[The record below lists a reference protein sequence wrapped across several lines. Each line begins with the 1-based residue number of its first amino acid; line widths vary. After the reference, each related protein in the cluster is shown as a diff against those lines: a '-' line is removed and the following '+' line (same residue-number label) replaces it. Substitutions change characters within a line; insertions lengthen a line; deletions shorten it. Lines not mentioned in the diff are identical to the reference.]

1 MSDRY
6 IKESD
11 IIKMCEKAADTCHDL
26 YMKSFEMAADKMRD
40 FDFTAIAWFGQQER
54 MYRYEIPSV
63 IREVDG
69 ISGIDD
75 MDIRKSELSSR
86 PKNVLLRAGYKQFYE
101 LDGMSRNAFR
111 GIRNMGKKSET
122 EIEEALKSRGMR
134 LKDMGERKGGDDE
147 CV

>member
-11 IIKMCEKAADTCHDL
+11 IVKMCEEAADTCHKL
-26 YMKSFEMAADKMRD
+26 YMESLHMATEKMRD

-54 MYRYEIPSV
+54 MYRYEIPSI

-69 ISGIDD
+69 VVGVDEMNIE
-75 MDIRKSELSSR
+75 KSELSTR
-86 PKNVLLRAGYKQFYE
+86 PKNILLRAGYKRFYE

-111 GIRNMGKKSET
+111 KIRYMGKKSEA
-122 EIEEALKSRGMR
+122 EIEEALKTRGMR
-134 LKDMGERKGGDDE
+134 IKDKDERREDGEA
-147 CV
+147 

>member
-54 MYRYEIPSV
+54 MYRHEIPSI

-69 ISGIDD
+69 VAGVDEMNIE
-75 MDIRKSELSSR
+75 KSELSTR
-86 PKNVLLRAGYKQFYE
+86 PKNILLRAGYREFFE
-101 LDGMSRNAFR
+101 LDGISRNAFR
-111 GIRNMGKKSET
+111 KIKDMGKKSEA

-134 LKDMGERKGGDDE
+134 IKDKDERREDGEA
-147 CV
+147 

>member
-1 MSDRY
+1 MMDRY

-11 IIKMCEKAADTCHDL
+11 IVKMCEEAADTCHKL
-26 YMKSFEMAADKMRD
+26 YMESLHMATEKMRD

-54 MYRYEIPSV
+54 MYRYEIPSI

-69 ISGIDD
+69 IEGVDEMSIE
-75 MDIRKSELSSR
+75 KSELSTR

-111 GIRNMGKKSET
+111 KIRDMGKKSEA

-134 LKDMGERKGGDDE
+134 LKDKHERREDDE
-147 CV
+147 A

>member
-26 YMKSFEMAADKMRD
+26 YMKSFEMATDKMRD

-54 MYRYEIPSV
+54 MYRHEIPSI

-69 ISGIDD
+69 VAGADEMNIE
-75 MDIRKSELSSR
+75 KSELSTR
-86 PKNVLLRAGYKQFYE
+86 PKNILLRAGYREFFE
-101 LDGMSRNAFR
+101 LDGISRNAFR
-111 GIRNMGKKSET
+111 KIKDMGKKSEA

-134 LKDMGERKGGDDE
+134 IKDKDERREDVE
-147 CV
+147 

>member
-11 IIKMCEKAADTCHDL
+11 IIKMCEKAADTCHEL
-26 YMKSFEMAADKMRD
+26 YKESLHMAIEKLRD

-69 ISGIDD
+69 ISGVDD
-75 MDIRKSELSSR
+75 MDISKSELSSR
-86 PKNVLLRAGYKQFYE
+86 PKNVLLRAGYKQFCE

-111 GIRNMGKKSET
+111 EIRNMGKKSET

-134 LKDMGERKGGDDE
+134 LAEYKKREE
-147 CV
+147 E

>member
-1 MSDRY
+1 MRDRY

-54 MYRYEIPSV
+54 MYRYEIPSI

-69 ISGIDD
+69 VVGFDEMNIE
-75 MDIRKSELSSR
+75 KSELSTR
-86 PKNVLLRAGYKQFYE
+86 PKNVLLRAGYREFFE

-111 GIRNMGKKSET
+111 KIKDMGKKSEA
-122 EIEEALKSRGMR
+122 EIEKALKSRNMR
-134 LKDMGERKGGDDE
+134 IKDKDERKGGDDE
-147 CV
+147 

>member
-26 YMKSFEMAADKMRD
+26 YMKSFDMATDKMRD

-69 ISGIDD
+69 ISGVDD
-75 MDIRKSELSSR
+75 MDIRK
-86 PKNVLLRAGYKQFYE
+86 
-101 LDGMSRNAFR
+101 
-111 GIRNMGKKSET
+111 
-122 EIEEALKSRGMR
+122 IEEALKSRGMR

-147 CV
+147 

>member
-11 IIKMCEKAADTCHDL
+11 IIKICEKAADTCHDL
-26 YMKSFEMAADKMRD
+26 YMKSFEIAADKMRD
-40 FDFTAIAWFGQQER
+40 FDFTSIAWFGQQER

-69 ISGIDD
+69 ISGVDD
-75 MDIRKSELSSR
+75 MDISKSELSSR
-86 PKNVLLRAGYKQFYE
+86 PKNVLLRAGYKQFCE

-111 GIRNMGKKSET
+111 QIRNMGKKSET

-134 LKDMGERKGGDDE
+134 LAEYKKGEE
-147 CV
+147 E

>member
-1 MSDRY
+1 MRDRY

-54 MYRYEIPSV
+54 MYRYEIPSI

-69 ISGIDD
+69 VVGFDEMNIE
-75 MDIRKSELSSR
+75 KSELSTR
-86 PKNVLLRAGYKQFYE
+86 PKNVLLRAGYREFFE

-111 GIRNMGKKSET
+111 KIRDMGKKSEA
-122 EIEEALKSRGMR
+122 EIEEALKSRNMR
-134 LKDMGERKGGDDE
+134 IKDKDERKGGDSE
-147 CV
+147 

>member
-1 MSDRY
+1 MRDRY

-54 MYRYEIPSV
+54 MYRYEIPSI

-69 ISGIDD
+69 VVGVDEMSIE
-75 MDIRKSELSSR
+75 KSELSTR
-86 PKNVLLRAGYKQFYE
+86 PKNILLRAGYREFFE
-101 LDGMSRNAFR
+101 LDGISRNAFR
-111 GIRNMGKKSET
+111 KIKDMGKKSEA
-122 EIEEALKSRGMR
+122 EIEEALKSRNMR
-134 LKDMGERKGGDDE
+134 IKDKDERKGGEDE
-147 CV
+147 

>member
-1 MSDRY
+1 MRDRY

-11 IIKMCEKAADTCHDL
+11 IVKMCEEAADTCHKL
-26 YMKSFEMAADKMRD
+26 YMESLHMATEKMRD

-54 MYRYEIPSV
+54 MYRYEIPSI

-69 ISGIDD
+69 VVGVDE
-75 MDIRKSELSSR
+75 MDIKKSELSTR

-101 LDGMSRNAFR
+101 IDGMSRNAFR
-111 GIRNMGKKSET
+111 KIRDMGKKSEA

-134 LKDMGERKGGDDE
+134 LKDKDERREDGEA
-147 CV
+147 

>member
-11 IIKMCEKAADTCHDL
+11 IIKMCKKAADACHDL
-26 YMKSFEMAADKMRD
+26 YIKSFEMAADKMRD
-40 FDFTAIAWFGQQER
+40 FDFTSIAWFGQQER
-54 MYRYEIPSV
+54 MYRYEIPSI

-69 ISGIDD
+69 ISGVDD
-75 MDIRKSELSSR
+75 MDISKSELSSR
-86 PKNVLLRAGYKQFYE
+86 PKNVLLRAGYKQFCE

-111 GIRNMGKKSET
+111 EIRNMGKKSET

-134 LKDMGERKGGDDE
+134 LAEYKKGEEKCD
-147 CV
+147 

>member
-1 MSDRY
+1 MRDRY

-54 MYRYEIPSV
+54 MYRYEIPSI

-69 ISGIDD
+69 VVGFDEMNIE
-75 MDIRKSELSSR
+75 KSELSTR
-86 PKNVLLRAGYKQFYE
+86 PKNILLRAGYREFFE

-111 GIRNMGKKSET
+111 KIKDMGKKSEA
-122 EIEEALKSRGMR
+122 EIEKALKSRGMR
-134 LKDMGERKGGDDE
+134 IKDKDGRREDGGE
-147 CV
+147 